1 MSTSLKKRKSI
12 GNNKDINNT
21 SIKTKMIKTLI
32 TNEIKG
38 SKKNANKKA
47 KPDKFINIEKDNNIN
62 NNNSMNKKSK
72 DLEIKNFLNQIK
84 NLRK

>member
-1 MSTSLKKRKSI
+1 MYSI
-12 GNNKDINNT
+12 FFFQ
-21 SIKTKMIKTLI
+21 IKTKMIKTLI

-62 NNNSMNKKSK
+62 NRFRHKYNKRYIRRYIS
-72 DLEIKNFLNQIK
+72 
-84 NLRK
+84 RKMFTITNIASN